1 MIINSIYA
9 AARGKNK
16 LLAIFFLGKVKNI
29 LKSYHVSLLIREGVQ
44 NTGPYTGFGSQV
56 NDHVNRF
63 ADLDGF
69 RRFAPRLGPLD
80 LSPLFAFFTLQI
92 AAYIVTQVLDGF
104 RPAG

>member
-1 MIINSIYA
+1 MSNHTIDLLERWVNAFVLVYTALIFAWIISGMVRLPYNVWTNRI
-9 AARGKNK
+9 RK
-16 LLAIFFLGKVKNI
+16 FLDDT
-29 LKSYHVSLLIREGVQ
+29 VSPFVGL
-44 NTGPYTGFGSQV
+44 
-56 NDHVNRF
+56 
-63 ADLDGF
+63 F